1 MTVTTRSGRVIKKPD
16 RYEPVE
22 QVTDDFSDSE
32 YDSECSDDSDC
43 DSIMTESTVFSYG
56 EDEEDDEGN
65 LKGFV
70 VDSDEE
76 EEEPE
81 EPEESEEE
89 ESDVESDEEEKKV
102 QKKTKKRKKVKC
114 EETA

>member
-1 MTVTTRSGRVIKKPD
+1 MTVTTRSGRNVNKPE

-32 YDSECSDDSDC
+32 YDSECSYDSDC
-43 DSIMTESTVFSYG
+43 GSIISESTMFSDDVSDD
-56 EDEEDDEGN
+56 EDEEGN

-76 EEEPE
+76 ESEEE
-81 EPEESEEE
+81 EEEESEE
-89 ESDVESDEEEKKV
+89 V